1 MEKHTNPIE
10 FKANPNEKA
19 IDPSEYAKR
28 IAQLND
34 RFRQTYWGGKV
45 MTTCGVNEL
54 PEDIQARL
62 FRAVAEFD
70 DFDWRNDP
78 HGEHDF
84 GKVEVDNHE
93 FFWKV
98 DYYNNTMDAGS
109 EDPANP
115 DVTTRVLT
123 IMLTH
128 EY

>member
-1 MEKHTNPIE
+1 MIAATNT
-10 FKANPNEKA
+10 NEKA
-19 IDPSEYAKR
+19 IDSREYAKR
-28 IAQLND
+28 IAELND

-54 PEDIQARL
+54 SEDIKARL
-62 FRAVAEFD
+62 FRAVAEHDKFN
-70 DFDWRNDP
+70 WRNDP

-84 GKVEVDNHE
+84 GKVVIDGQK
-93 FFWKV
+93 FFWKI

-123 IMLTH
+123 IMLAH

>member
-1 MEKHTNPIE
+1 MIAATNT
-10 FKANPNEKA
+10 NEKTLES
-19 IDPSEYAKR
+19 IEYAKR
-28 IAQLND
+28 IAELND

-54 PEDIQARL
+54 SEDITARL
-62 FRAVAEFD
+62 FRAVSEFD
-70 DFDWRNDP
+70 RFNWRNDP

-84 GKVEVDNHE
+84 GKVVIDGQK
-93 FFWKV
+93 FFWKI

-123 IMLTH
+123 IMLAS

>member
-1 MEKHTNPIE
+1 MIAATNT
-10 FKANPNEKA
+10 NEKNLES
-19 IDPSEYAKR
+19 IEYAKR
-28 IAQLND
+28 IAELND

-54 PEDIQARL
+54 SEDITARL
-62 FRAVAEFD
+62 FRAVSEFD
-70 DFDWRNDP
+70 RFNWRNDP

-84 GKVEVDNHE
+84 GKVVIDGQK
-93 FFWKV
+93 FFWKI

-123 IMLTH
+123 IMLAS

>member
-1 MEKHTNPIE
+1 MIAATNT
-10 FKANPNEKA
+10 NEKTLES
-19 IDPSEYAKR
+19 IEYAKR
-28 IAQLND
+28 IAELND

-54 PEDIQARL
+54 SEDITARL
-62 FRAVAEFD
+62 FRAVSEFD
-70 DFDWRNDP
+70 RFNWRNDP

-84 GKVEVDNHE
+84 GKIEIDTHE
-93 FFWKV
+93 FFFKI

-123 IMLTH
+123 IMLTS

>member
-1 MEKHTNPIE
+1 MIAATNT
-10 FKANPNEKA
+10 NEKTLES
-19 IDPSEYAKR
+19 IEYAKR
-28 IAQLND
+28 IAELND

-54 PEDIQARL
+54 SEDITARL
-62 FRAVAEFD
+62 FRAVSEFD
-70 DFDWRNDP
+70 KFNWRNDP

-84 GKVEVDNHE
+84 GKVVIDGQK
-93 FFWKV
+93 FFWKI

-115 DVTTRVLT
+115 DITTRVLT
-123 IMLTH
+123 IMLAS

>member
-1 MEKHTNPIE
+1 MIAATNT
-10 FKANPNEKA
+10 NEKTLES
-19 IDPSEYAKR
+19 IEYAKH
-28 IAQLND
+28 IAELND

-54 PEDIQARL
+54 SEDITARL
-62 FRAVAEFD
+62 FRAVSEFD
-70 DFDWRNDP
+70 RFNWRNDP

-84 GKVEVDNHE
+84 GKVVIDGQK
-93 FFWKV
+93 FFWKI

-123 IMLTH
+123 IMLAS

>member
-1 MEKHTNPIE
+1 MIAATNT
-10 FKANPNEKA
+10 NEKTLES
-19 IDPSEYAKR
+19 IEYAKR
-28 IAQLND
+28 IAELND

-54 PEDIQARL
+54 SEDITARL
-62 FRAVAEFD
+62 FRAVSEFD
-70 DFDWRNDP
+70 KFNWRNDP

-84 GKVEVDNHE
+84 GKVVIDGQK
-93 FFWKV
+93 FFWKI

-123 IMLTH
+123 IMLAS

>member
-1 MEKHTNPIE
+1 MIAATNT
-10 FKANPNEKA
+10 NEKTLKS
-19 IDPSEYAKR
+19 IEYAKR
-28 IAQLND
+28 IAELND

-54 PEDIQARL
+54 SEDITARL
-62 FRAVAEFD
+62 FRAVSEFD
-70 DFDWRNDP
+70 RFNWRNDP

-84 GKVEVDNHE
+84 GKVVIDGQK
-93 FFWKV
+93 FFWKI

-123 IMLTH
+123 IMLAS

>member
-1 MEKHTNPIE
+1 MIAATNT
-10 FKANPNEKA
+10 NEKTPES
-19 IDPSEYAKR
+19 IEYAKR
-28 IAQLND
+28 IAELND

-54 PEDIQARL
+54 SEDITARL
-62 FRAVAEFD
+62 FRAVSEFD
-70 DFDWRNDP
+70 KFNWRNDP

-84 GKVEVDNHE
+84 GKVVIDGQK
-93 FFWKV
+93 FFWKI

-123 IMLTH
+123 IMLAH

>member
-1 MEKHTNPIE
+1 MIAATNT
-10 FKANPNEKA
+10 NEKTLES
-19 IDPSEYAKR
+19 IEYAKR
-28 IAQLND
+28 IAALND

-54 PEDIQARL
+54 SEDITARL
-62 FRAVAEFD
+62 FRAVSEFD
-70 DFDWRNDP
+70 RFNWRNDP

-84 GKVEVDNHE
+84 GKVIIDGQK
-93 FFWKV
+93 FFWKI

-123 IMLTH
+123 IMLTS

>member
-19 IDPSEYAKR
+19 IDPREYARR

-54 PEDIQARL
+54 SEDIQARL

-84 GKVEVDNHE
+84 GKVEI
-93 FFWKV
+93 
-98 DYYNNTMDAGS
+98 DYYNTMDAGS
-109 EDPANP
+109 ENPANP